1 MGYALR
7 VWEEMGMKG
16 LERDLVAYNTIIGGF
31 CKVGEVKRAEE
42 FFGKMELN
50 GVDGSCVT
58 YEHLVSGYCK
68 IGDVD
73 SALLLYKGM
82 CRKGFRPENFTV
94 DEVINGL
101 CGKNT
106 VSEKLEYLMVAVKKL
121 DSVPKNTVM
130 SFASNVLCSY
140 FTSQKRTLYLS
151 IQTRL
156 IDAPNVSFGFIKVCA
171 KLPRVIED
179 QPWLGAACWLTIS
192 NVTKSLTKG
201 FRPIAITSCV
211 PGIGIRAVCLETGYR
226 CIWSRAEFLC
236 RRDGSPF
243 GGGCRLAVC
252 GKENVATGDI
262 RGSILIPATVPLS
275 LIELSISI
283 SDSQLVL
290 GEEYRGDI
298 GAIVASG
305 DGAVFSLG
313 KVSNDSGMVA
323 MALAH
328 DLPLAVE
335 SHIFI
340 SLSTSPGFWFS
351 LGTDFVAPIPV
362 KLCPLKNLR
371 TVSVLSHCMNMPKPT
386 AGSPCPNA
394 KPFKAFTTS
403 IARAIKSS
411 NVHHTVKAFYQDN
424 VLTVPVD
431 KLPPPEPKKPKIMK
445 VKIS

>member
-1 MGYALR
+1 MAVYCEVERMGYALR

-121 DSVPKNTVM
+121 DSVPKNTE
-130 SFASNVLCSY
+130 
-140 FTSQKRTLYLS
+140 KR
-151 IQTRL
+151 I
-156 IDAPNVSFGFIKVCA
+156 GKFIMK
-171 KLPRVIED
+171 
-179 QPWLGAACWLTIS
+179 
-192 NVTKSLTKG
+192 
-201 FRPIAITSCV
+201 
-211 PGIGIRAVCLETGYR
+211 
-226 CIWSRAEFLC
+226 
-236 RRDGSPF
+236 
-243 GGGCRLAVC
+243 
-252 GKENVATGDI
+252 
-262 RGSILIPATVPLS
+262 
-275 LIELSISI
+275 
-283 SDSQLVL
+283 LVL
-290 GEEYRGDI
+290 FE
-298 GAIVASG
+298 
-305 DGAVFSLG
+305 
-313 KVSNDSGMVA
+313 
-323 MALAH
+323 
-328 DLPLAVE
+328 
-335 SHIFI
+335 
-340 SLSTSPGFWFS
+340 
-351 LGTDFVAPIPV
+351 
-362 KLCPLKNLR
+362 
-371 TVSVLSHCMNMPKPT
+371 
-386 AGSPCPNA
+386 NA
-394 KPFKAFTTS
+394 NFQ
-403 IARAIKSS
+403 
-411 NVHHTVKAFYQDN
+411 TVKAFYQDN

>member
-1 MGYALR
+1 MGDALR
-7 VWEEMGMKG
+7 VWEGMGMKG

-42 FFGKMELN
+42 FFGKMELY

-58 YEHLVSGYCK
+58 YEHLVSRYCK

-94 DEVINGL
+94 DEVINGI

-106 VSEKLEYLMVAVKKL
+106 VSKKLEYLMVAVKKL
-121 DSVPKNTVM
+121 DSVPKNTIM
-130 SFASNVLCSY
+130 SFTSNVLCSY

-156 IDAPNVSFGFIKVCA
+156 IDAPNVSFGFTKVCA

-179 QPWLGAACWLTIS
+179 QLWP
-192 NVTKSLTKG
+192 
-201 FRPIAITSCV
+201 
-211 PGIGIRAVCLETGYR
+211 GIRAVCLETGYG

-262 RGSILIPATVPLS
+262 GGSILIPATVPLS
-275 LIELSISI
+275 LIGLSNSI

-298 GAIVASG
+298 GAIVTSG

-335 SHIFI
+335 LHIFI

-351 LGTDFVAPIPV
+351 LGTDFVASNPV
-362 KLCPLKNLR
+362 KLCPMKNLR
-371 TVSVLSHCMNMPKPT
+371 TISVLSHCMNMPKPT

-394 KPFKAFTTS
+394 KPFKAFTAS

-411 NVHHTVKAFYQDN
+411 NVHHTVKTVYQDN

-431 KLPPPEPKKPKIMK
+431 KLPPPEPKKPKIME